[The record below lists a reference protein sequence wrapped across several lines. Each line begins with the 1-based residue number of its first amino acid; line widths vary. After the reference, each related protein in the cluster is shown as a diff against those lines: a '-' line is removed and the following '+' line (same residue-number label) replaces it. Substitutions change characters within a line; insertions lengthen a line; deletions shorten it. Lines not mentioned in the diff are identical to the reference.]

1 MYTRS
6 YRISPPQHVQ
16 TQNRNAFKPP
26 PTGVNMANLKGDRF
40 QHVLERSK
48 DLLERSKAR
57 QDAIE
62 KRSKVLLERSV
73 SRQDIKAR
81 FLERSKARQDT
92 KGRSKALFER
102 SKAREDVK
110 HQQHVKKNMDEES
123 RAATSSHVASSHKH
137 ASIQMED
144 SEESVGAYRVNG
156 GQVME
161 ADVQGSG
168 FFDKSFVSNDEGH
181 SSDHLVAST
190 RSRLSFAFASSTRS
204 RLSSARGLVAAE
216 PIESE
221 AIVYTEASHDTS
233 KRNIRL
239 IYLFGCMAIAAVSI
253 GTLVTRYFLNQQ
265 DGGGGEFVDP
275 QCRLS
280 AEDQNVMAHCL
291 CRRTT
296 TELLPFLSQ
305 EELDTY
311 DRGLVDVY
319 KTQHLLAPDRT
330 WHIESCVPENQ
341 AILWISNY
349 RRLGA
354 KGDDPRLFGIQ
365 YLTQVYVFVSLYL
378 TMGGKHWLENRGWL
392 SDINICDWFG
402 IE

>member
-1 MYTRS
+1 MHT
-6 YRISPPQHVQ
+6 
-16 TQNRNAFKPP
+16 
-26 PTGVNMANLKGDRF
+26 
-40 QHVLERSK
+40 
-48 DLLERSKAR
+48 
-57 QDAIE
+57 
-62 KRSKVLLERSV
+62 
-73 SRQDIKAR
+73 
-81 FLERSKARQDT
+81 
-92 KGRSKALFER
+92 
-102 SKAREDVK
+102 
-110 HQQHVKKNMDEES
+110 
-123 RAATSSHVASSHKH
+123 
-137 ASIQMED
+137 SIQMEE

-168 FFDKSFVSNDEGH
+168 FFDNSFVSNDEGH

-190 RSRLSFAFASSTRS
+190 RSRLSFAFASTRS

-221 AIVYTEASHDTS
+221 AIVYAEASHDTS
-233 KRNIRL
+233 KRNMRL

-265 DGGGGEFVDP
+265 DGGAGEFVDP

-280 AEDQNVMAHCL
+280 AEEQNVMAHCL

-305 EELDTY
+305 KELDTY
-311 DRGLVDVY
+311 DRLVDVY

-354 KGDDPRLFGIQ
+354 EDDDPRLFGIP